1 MRTISV
7 NQTTEIYTM
16 QCNRMINILT
26 GFEAAY
32 NMRTHTHTHMHNKN
46 TTIDN
51 ERCLKLYKS
60 YHLLQ
65 FHSGWRLYFANF
77 IGSFMHYL
85 RCRAFRSIHT
95 FRQHIIGWSF
105 VVPSA
110 HAFVSIIISITC
122 YIYFGISWI
131 FSILEYCVAE
141 KLTFILKFLLLLL
154 IPWAIVLLL
163 FVDTLFTSTT
173 ISVQGDTYNNE
184 RKFKAK
190 I

>member
-85 RCRAFRSIHT
+85 RCRAFRSIH
-95 FRQHIIGWSF
+95 I
-105 VVPSA
+105 SA
-110 HAFVSIIISITC
+110 HHWLIVCCPFCACICFDYNFNYMLHIFWDFLNIFHI
-122 YIYFGISWI
+122 GI
-131 FSILEYCVAE
+131 LR
-141 KLTFILKFLLLLL
+141 
-154 IPWAIVLLL
+154 
-163 FVDTLFTSTT
+163 
-173 ISVQGDTYNNE
+173 G
-184 RKFKAK
+184 RKTHFYS
-190 I
+190 